1 MRAVR
6 IARHSAV
13 RVRLL
18 SRRMET
24 IISAAGQLQ
33 ATLGAD
39 DAITIRRSRRSA
51 RLLHLG
57 DSSFFAAVRQKLHWS
72 ESSV

>member
-1 MRAVR
+1 
-6 IARHSAV
+6 
-13 RVRLL
+13 
-18 SRRMET
+18 MET

-39 DAITIRRSRRSA
+39 DVITIRRSRLSA

-57 DSSFFAAVRQKLHWS
+57 DISFFAAVRQKLHWRG
-72 ESSV
+72 SSV